1 MKTDE
6 VPQDTAQ
13 TYAGVRKLLYAVDE
27 SGEYTGV
34 QSAGW
39 DVETYVTMAAVDKL
53 NKQRDETLARAR
65 AGQTSPLEF
74 HMYDR
79 RMDLATL
86 SAASGVWTWR
96 IKRHFQPHVFANLS
110 APLLQRYAETMG
122 ITVDDLRRLPPTADV

>member
-39 DVETYVTMAAVDKL
+39 EVETYATMAAVDLL
-53 NKQRDETLARAR
+53 NKQRDETLARAH

-86 SAASGVWTWR
+86 AAASGVWTWR
-96 IKRHFQPHVFANLS
+96 IKRHFKPDVFANL
-110 APLLQRYAETMG
+110 ATPLLQRYADPMG
-122 ITVDDLRRLPPTADV
+122 ISVETLRGLPPVSNV